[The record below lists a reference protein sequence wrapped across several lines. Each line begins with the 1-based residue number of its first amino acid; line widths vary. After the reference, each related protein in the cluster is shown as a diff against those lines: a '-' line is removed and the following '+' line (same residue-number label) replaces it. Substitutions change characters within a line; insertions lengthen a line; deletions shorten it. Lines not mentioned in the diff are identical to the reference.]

1 VRLPR
6 SFGARLALAVLAGLI
21 VRLLY
26 VALFARKIA
35 LFGDAVT
42 YHEWART
49 IADGTGWV
57 KVPHPELG
65 LFHVAPEPSA
75 EHPPLFSLVL
85 AGFWKLGVHA
95 YTAQKLVVCFIGA
108 STVAFTGLAGREAGG
123 ERVGLVAAGVA
134 ALYPFLWV
142 ADGSLLAE
150 SLYAAFMAAALW
162 LALRFVR
169 TRSLRDAAWLGA
181 LVGLGALS
189 RGEAV
194 LLVPLLLLPLAW
206 KHRSLKGVAVML
218 AGFAVVVA
226 PWTIRNM
233 TKFEQPVLIST
244 NSNSVFAGANCDPVY
259 HGDLIGLWSFS
270 CYGAVKQGDE
280 SQEAVE
286 YRKQGLE
293 YARDHAGRVPL
304 IAAIRLARVWD
315 LYRPFQQVQY
325 EFLEGRSRWASRA
338 GLVFYYPTLLLA
350 IGGVLVL
357 RRRRFPV
364 WPFLAF
370 AVTVSLVALTVYG
383 ITRFRI
389 AAEPALVVLA
399 AVSVDFALRRRAEGR
414 AGQGQE
420 GEGHPGHL
428 PVPVQ
433 AGVKHEGG

>member
-1 VRLPR
+1 MRLPR

-65 LFHVAPEPSA
+65 LFHVTPEPSA

-85 AGFWKLGVHA
+85 AGFWKLGVHT

-108 STVAFTGLAGREAGG
+108 STAAFAGLAGREAGG
-123 ERVGLVAAGVA
+123 ERVGLIAAGLA
-134 ALYPFLWV
+134 AFYPFLWV

-169 TRSLRDAAWLGA
+169 TRSLRDGAVLGA
-181 LVGLGALS
+181 VVGLAALS

-206 KHRSLKGVAVML
+206 KERSLRAAVVML
-218 AGFAVVVA
+218 AGFAIVVA
-226 PWTIRNM
+226 PWTVRNLA
-233 TKFEQPVLIST
+233 KFEQPVLIST

-270 CYGAVKQGDE
+270 CYGKVKPGDE

-286 YRKQGLE
+286 YRKQGID
-293 YARDHAGRVPL
+293 YARDHAGRMPL
-304 IAAIRLARVWD
+304 IAAIRFARVWD
-315 LYRPFQQVQY
+315 FYRPLQQVQY

-350 IGGVLVL
+350 IAGVVLL

-370 AVTVSLVALTVYG
+370 AATVSVVALTVYG

-389 AAEPALVVLA
+389 AAEPALIVLA
-399 AVSVDFALRRRAEGR
+399 ALSADFALRRRAERR

-420 GEGHPGHL
+420 HERDAGHL
-428 PVPVQ
+428 PVPVE
-433 AGVKHEGG
+433 AGVKDVRR

>member
-1 VRLPR
+1 VRLPH

-42 YHEWART
+42 YHEWAQT

-65 LFHVAPEPSA
+65 LFHVTPEPSA

-85 AGFWKLGVHA
+85 AGFWKLGVHT

-123 ERVGLVAAGVA
+123 ERVGLIAAAIA
-134 ALYPFLWV
+134 AVYPFLWV

-150 SLYAAFMAAALW
+150 SLYAAFMAASLW

-169 TRSLRDAAWLGA
+169 TRSLRDATWLGVV
-181 LVGLGALS
+181 VGLGALS
-189 RGEAV
+189 RGEAA

-206 KHRSLKGVAVML
+206 KDRSPKSAAVML
-218 AGFAVVVA
+218 AGFALVVA
-226 PWTIRNM
+226 PWTARNVA
-233 TKFEQPVLIST
+233 KFEQPVLIST
-244 NSNSVFAGANCDPVY
+244 NSNSVFAGANCRPVY
-259 HGDLIGLWSFS
+259 HGDLLGLWSFS
-270 CYGAVKQGDE
+270 CYGMVKPGDE

-286 YRKQGLE
+286 YRRQGFD

-304 IAAIRLARVWD
+304 VATIRFARVWD
-315 LYRPFQQVQY
+315 LYRPLQQVQY

-338 GLVFYYPTLLLA
+338 GLLLYYPTLLLA
-350 IGGVLVL
+350 IGGVVLL
-357 RRRRFPV
+357 RRRRFTV

-370 AVTVSLVALTVYG
+370 AAMVSVVGLTVYG

-389 AAEPALVVLA
+389 AAEPALIVLA
-399 AVSVDFALRRRAEGR
+399 AVSVDYALRRRAERR
-414 AGQGQE
+414 AGQRE
-420 GEGHPGHL
+420 EREGHAGHL

-433 AGVKHEGG
+433 AGVKDVRG

>member
-1 VRLPR
+1 VRLPQGFR
-6 SFGARLALAVLAGLI
+6 ARLALAVLAGLI

-26 VALFARKIA
+26 VGLFARKIA

-49 IADGTGWV
+49 IADGVGWV

-65 LFHVAPEPSA
+65 LYHVAPEPSA

-85 AGFWKLGVHA
+85 AGFWKLGVHS

-123 ERVGLVAAGVA
+123 ERVGLIAA
-134 ALYPFLWV
+134 ALAAIYPFLWV

-162 LALRFVR
+162 LALRFLR
-169 TRSLRDAAWLGA
+169 TRSLVDAGVAGLA
-181 LVGLGALS
+181 VGLAALS
-189 RGEAV
+189 RGEAL
-194 LLVPLLLLPLAW
+194 LLVPLLLVPLAW
-206 KHRSLKGVAVML
+206 KKRSPAAAALML
-218 AGFAVVVA
+218 AGFALVVA
-226 PWTIRNM
+226 PWTIRNLE
-233 TKFEQPVLIST
+233 KFQDPVVIST
-244 NSNSVFAGANCDPVY
+244 NSSSVFAGANCDPVY

-270 CYGAVKQGDE
+270 CYGRVKPGDE

-286 YRKQGLE
+286 YRKQGLD

-304 IAAIRLARVWD
+304 VAAIRLGRVWD
-315 LYRPFQQVQY
+315 FYRPLQQVQY

-350 IGGVLVL
+350 IGGAVLL

-370 AVTVSLVALTVYG
+370 VLTVSVVGVTVYG

-389 AAEPALVVLA
+389 AVEPALIVLA
-399 AVSVDFALRRRAEGR
+399 AVSIDFAIRRRAERGS
-414 AGQGQE
+414 GQRQE
-420 GEGHPGHL
+420 GEGHAGHL
-428 PVPVQ
+428 PVPVDT
-433 AGVKHEGG
+433 GVDQVGR

>member
-49 IADGTGWV
+49 IAAGTGWV

-85 AGFWKLGVHA
+85 AGFWKLGVHT

-108 STVAFTGLAGREAGG
+108 STVAFAGLAGREAGG
-123 ERVGLVAAGVA
+123 ERVGLIAAGVA
-134 ALYPFLWV
+134 AFYPFLWV

-150 SLYAAFMAAALW
+150 SLYAAFMASALW

-169 TRSLRDAAWLGA
+169 TRSLPDAAWLGVVA
-181 LVGLGALS
+181 GLGALS

-206 KHRSLKGVAVML
+206 KDRSLKAAVVMV
-218 AGFAVVVA
+218 AGFALVVA
-226 PWTIRNM
+226 PWTIRNLA
-233 TKFEQPVLIST
+233 KFEDPVLIST
-244 NSNSVFAGANCDPVY
+244 NSNSVFAGANCERVY
-259 HGDLIGLWSFS
+259 HGDLVGLWSFS
-270 CYGAVKQGDE
+270 CYGPVKPGDE

-286 YRKQGLE
+286 YRRQGLD

-315 LYRPFQQVQY
+315 FYRPFQQVQY

-350 IGGVLVL
+350 LGGVLLL
-357 RRRRFPV
+357 RRRRFSV

-370 AVTVSLVALTVYG
+370 AAMVSFVGLTVYG

-399 AVSVDFALRRRAEGR
+399 ALSVDYALRRRAERRSGH
-414 AGQGQE
+414 GQE
-420 GEGHPGHL
+420 DERHSGHL

-433 AGVKHEGG
+433 AGVEDKRG

>member
-6 SFGARLALAVLAGLI
+6 DFRARLALAVLAGLI

-42 YHEWART
+42 YHEWAQT

-57 KVPHPELG
+57 KVPHAELG

-85 AGFWKLGVHA
+85 AGFWKLGVHS

-108 STVAFTGLAGREAGG
+108 STVAFAGLAGREAAG
-123 ERVGLVAAGVA
+123 ERAGLIAASLA
-134 ALYPFLWV
+134 AVYPFLWV
-142 ADGSLLAE
+142 ADGALLAE

-162 LALRFVR
+162 LALRFLR
-169 TRSLRDAAWLGA
+169 TRSLADAGWLGLA
-181 LVGLGALS
+181 VGAAALS
-189 RGEAV
+189 RGEAL

-206 KHRSLKGVAVML
+206 RDRSLKAAAVML
-218 AGFAVVVA
+218 AGFAIVVA
-226 PWTIRNM
+226 PWTIRNVV
-233 TKFEQPVLIST
+233 KFEQPVLIST

-259 HGDLIGLWSFS
+259 HGQLIGLWSFA
-270 CYGAVKQGDE
+270 CYGPVKKGDE
-280 SQEAVE
+280 SQQAVE
-286 YRKQGLE
+286 YRKQGFDF
-293 YARDHAGRVPL
+293 ARDHKGRLPL
-304 IAAIRLARVWD
+304 IATIRFARVWD

-338 GLVFYYPTLLLA
+338 GLVLYYPTLLLA
-350 IGGVLVL
+350 IAGVVVL

-370 AVTVSLVALTVYG
+370 AVTVSLVAVTVYG

-389 AAEPALVVLA
+389 AAEPALIVLA
-399 AVSVDFALRRRAEGR
+399 AVALDFAIRRHAQRRG
-414 AGQGQE
+414 GQGEE
-420 GEGHPGHL
+420 GQGHAGHL
-428 PVPVQ
+428 PIPVLPRVDQ
-433 AGVKHEGG
+433 VDG

>member
-1 VRLPR
+1 MRLPQ
-6 SFGARLALAVLAGLI
+6 SFRARLALAVFAGLV

-26 VALFARKIA
+26 VGLFARKIA

-85 AGFWKLGVHA
+85 AGFWKLGVHS

-108 STVAFTGLAGREAGG
+108 STVAFAGLAGREAGG
-123 ERVGLVAAGVA
+123 ERVGLIAAGLA
-134 ALYPFLWV
+134 AIYPFLWV

-150 SLYAAFMAAALW
+150 SLYAALMAASLW
-162 LALRFVR
+162 LALRFLR
-169 TRSLRDAAWLGA
+169 TRASADAAWLGIA
-181 LVGLGALS
+181 LGAGALS

-206 KHRSLKGVAVML
+206 RSRSAKAAAAML
-218 AGFAVVVA
+218 AGFALVVA
-226 PWTIRNM
+226 PWTARNLAH
-233 TKFEQPVLIST
+233 FDQPVLIST
-244 NSNSVFAGANCDPVY
+244 NSNSVFAGANCERVY

-270 CYGAVKQGDE
+270 CYGPVKPGDE

-286 YRKQGLE
+286 YRRQGID
-293 YARDHAGRVPL
+293 YARDHAGRLPL
-304 IAAIRLARVWD
+304 IATIRLGRVWD
-315 LYRPFQQVQY
+315 LYRPLQQVQY

-338 GLVFYYPTLLLA
+338 GLALYYPTLLLA
-350 IGGVLVL
+350 IGGVVLL
-357 RRRRFPV
+357 RRRRFPI

-370 AVTVSLVALTVYG
+370 AVMVSLVAVTVYG

-389 AAEPALVVLA
+389 AVEPALIVLA
-399 AVSVDFALRRRAEGR
+399 AVALDFAIRRRAERR

-420 GEGHPGHL
+420 RQRDGGHL
-428 PVPVQ
+428 PVPIE
-433 AGVKHEGG
+433 AGVNHERR

>member
-1 VRLPR
+1 MRLPR
-6 SFGARLALAVLAGLI
+6 NFGPRLALAVLAGLI

-65 LFHVAPEPSA
+65 LLHVRPDPSA

-85 AGFWKLGVHA
+85 AGFWKLGVHT
-95 YTAQKLVVCFIGA
+95 YTAQKLVVCFFGA
-108 STVAFTGLAGREAGG
+108 STVAFAGLAGREAGG
-123 ERVGLVAAGVA
+123 ERVGLLAA
-134 ALYPFLWV
+134 ALAAVCPFLWV
-142 ADGSLLAE
+142 ADGTLLAE

-162 LALRFVR
+162 LALRFLR
-169 TRSLRDAAWLGA
+169 TRSPADAAWLGLA
-181 LVGLGALS
+181 VGLGALS
-189 RGEAV
+189 RGEAL

-206 KHRSLKGVAVML
+206 TGRSWKAGVVML
-218 AGFAVVVA
+218 AGFTLAVA
-226 PWTIRNM
+226 PWTARN
-233 TKFEQPVLIST
+233 FARFDEPVLIST
-244 NSNSVFAGANCDPVY
+244 NSNSVFAGANCDRVY

-270 CYGAVKQGDE
+270 CYGPVKRGDE
-280 SQEAVE
+280 SQEALE
-286 YRKQGLE
+286 YRKQGLD

-304 IAAIRLARVWD
+304 IATIRLARVWE
-315 LYRPFQQVQY
+315 LYRPLQQVQY

-338 GLVFYYPTLLLA
+338 GLVLYYPTLLLA
-350 IGGVLVL
+350 IGGALVL

-370 AVTVSLVALTVYG
+370 AAMVSVVAVTVYG

-389 AAEPALVVLA
+389 AAEPALIVLA
-399 AVSVDFALRRRAEGR
+399 AVSVDFALRRRAER
-414 AGQGQE
+414 RSGQGEE
-420 GEGHPGHL
+420 GQRHAGHL

-433 AGVKHEGG
+433 TSVNKEGR

>member
-6 SFGARLALAVLAGLI
+6 NFGARLALAVLAGLI

-42 YHEWART
+42 YHEWAQT
-49 IADGTGWV
+49 IANGTGWV
-57 KVPHPELG
+57 KVPHAELG
-65 LFHVAPEPSA
+65 LYHVAPKPSA

-85 AGFWKLGVHA
+85 AGFWKVGVHT

-108 STVAFTGLAGREAGG
+108 LTVAFTGLAGREGGG
-123 ERVGLVAAGVA
+123 ERVGLIAAGVA
-134 ALYPFLWV
+134 AVYPFLWV

-150 SLYAAFMAAALW
+150 SLYAAFMAASLW
-162 LALRFVR
+162 LALRFLR
-169 TRSLRDAAWLGA
+169 TRSLADAAWLGVA
-181 LVGLGALS
+181 VGLAALS

-206 KHRSLKGVAVML
+206 KDRSVRAGALML
-218 AGFAVVVA
+218 AGFALVVA
-226 PWTIRNM
+226 PWTARNFA
-233 TKFEQPVLIST
+233 KFEQPVLIST

-270 CYGAVKQGDE
+270 CYGKVKPGDE

-286 YRKQGLE
+286 YRKQGLD

-304 IAAIRLARVWD
+304 VAAIRLGRVWD
-315 LYRPFQQVQY
+315 LYRPLQQVQY

-338 GLVFYYPTLLLA
+338 GLVLYYPTLILA
-350 IGGVLVL
+350 IAGVVVL

-370 AVTVSLVALTVYG
+370 ALTVSIVALSVYG

-389 AAEPALVVLA
+389 AAEPALIVLA
-399 AVSVDFALRRRAEGR
+399 AVTVDFALRRGAERRAAQR
-414 AGQGQE
+414 QE
-420 GEGHPGHL
+420 GEGDAGHL

-433 AGVKHEGG
+433 AGVKDVGG

>member
-1 VRLPR
+1 
-6 SFGARLALAVLAGLI
+6 LAVLAGLI

-42 YHEWART
+42 YHEWAQT
-49 IADGTGWV
+49 IAEGTGWV
-57 KVPHPELG
+57 KVPHAELG

-85 AGFWKLGVHA
+85 AGFWKLGVHT

-123 ERVGLVAAGVA
+123 ERVGLIAAGVA
-134 ALYPFLWV
+134 AVYPFLWV
-142 ADGSLLAE
+142 ADGALLAE
-150 SLYAAFMAAALW
+150 SLYVAFMAAALW

-169 TRSLRDAAWLGA
+169 TRSPADAAWLGA
-181 LVGLGALS
+181 VVGLGALS

-194 LLVPLLLLPLAW
+194 LLVPLLLVPLTW
-206 KHRSLKGVAVML
+206 KERSLKAAVVMV
-218 AGFAVVVA
+218 AGFALVVA

-233 TKFEQPVLIST
+233 AKFEQPVLIST
-244 NSNSVFAGANCDPVY
+244 NSSSVFAGANCGAAY
-259 HGDLIGLWSFS
+259 HGELIGLWSFS
-270 CYGAVKQGDE
+270 CYGKVKQGDE

-286 YRKQGLE
+286 YRKQGFD

-304 IAAIRLARVWD
+304 IATIRFARVWD

-338 GLVFYYPTLLLA
+338 GLVLYYPTLLLA
-350 IGGVLVL
+350 MAGVVVL

-370 AVTVSLVALTVYG
+370 AATVSLVALTVYG

-389 AAEPALVVLA
+389 AAEPALIVLA
-399 AVSVDFALRRRAEGR
+399 AVSIDFAIRRRAERRTGER
-414 AGQGQE
+414 EE

-428 PVPVQ
+428 PVPVD
-433 AGVKHEGG
+433 AGVNEVGG

>member
-1 VRLPR
+1 VRLPP

-65 LFHVAPEPSA
+65 LLHVRPDPSA

-85 AGFWKLGVHA
+85 AGFWKLGVHT

-123 ERVGLVAAGVA
+123 ERVGLIAAAIA
-134 ALYPFLWV
+134 AIYPFLWV
-142 ADGSLLAE
+142 ADGALLAE
-150 SLYAAFMAAALW
+150 SLYAAFMAASLW
-162 LALRFVR
+162 LALRFLR
-169 TRSLRDAAWLGA
+169 TRTVADAAWLGLA
-181 LVGLGALS
+181 VGAGALA

-206 KHRSLKGVAVML
+206 RARPVKAGVVML
-218 AGFAVVVA
+218 AGFALVVA
-226 PWTIRNM
+226 PWTVRNF
-233 TKFEQPVLIST
+233 TKFDQPVLIST
-244 NSNSVFAGANCDPVY
+244 NSSSVFAGANCAPVY

-270 CYGAVKQGDE
+270 CYGPVKRGDE
-280 SQEAVE
+280 SQEALE
-286 YRKQGLE
+286 YRKQGFD
-293 YARDHAGRVPL
+293 YARDHSGRLPL
-304 IAAIRLARVWD
+304 IATIRFARVWD
-315 LYRPFQQVQY
+315 LYRPLQQVQY

-338 GLVFYYPTLLLA
+338 GLVMYYPTLLLA
-350 IGGVLVL
+350 LGGVVVL

-364 WPFLAF
+364 WPFLAYVVMVSVV
-370 AVTVSLVALTVYG
+370 AVTVYG

-389 AAEPALVVLA
+389 AAEPALIVLA
-399 AVSVDFALRRRAEGR
+399 AVSIDFALRRRAER
-414 AGQGQE
+414 RSGQGQE
-420 GEGHPGHL
+420 GQGHAGHL

-433 AGVKHEGG
+433 AGVNEVRG

>member
-6 SFGARLALAVLAGLI
+6 NFGARLALAVLAGLI

-42 YHEWART
+42 YHEWAQT
-49 IADGTGWV
+49 IANGTGWV
-57 KVPHPELG
+57 KVPHAELG
-65 LFHVAPEPSA
+65 LYHVAPEPSA

-85 AGFWKLGVHA
+85 AGFWKLGVHT

-123 ERVGLVAAGVA
+123 ERVGLIAAGIA
-134 ALYPFLWV
+134 AVYPFLWV

-150 SLYAAFMAAALW
+150 SLYAACMAASLW
-162 LALRFVR
+162 LALRFLR
-169 TRSLRDAAWLGA
+169 TRSLADAGWLGVA
-181 LVGLGALS
+181 VGLAALS

-194 LLVPLLLLPLAW
+194 LLVLLLLLPLAW
-206 KHRSLKGVAVML
+206 KDRSFKAGALML
-218 AGFAVVVA
+218 AGFALVVA
-226 PWTIRNM
+226 PWTARNFA
-233 TKFEQPVLIST
+233 KFEQPVLVST

-270 CYGAVKQGDE
+270 CYGEVKPGDE

-286 YRKQGLE
+286 YRRQGFD

-304 IAAIRLARVWD
+304 VAAIRLGRVWD
-315 LYRPFQQVQY
+315 LYRPLQQVQY

-338 GLVFYYPTLLLA
+338 GLVLYYPTLILA
-350 IGGVLVL
+350 IAGVVVL

-370 AVTVSLVALTVYG
+370 ALTVSIVALSVYG

-389 AAEPALVVLA
+389 AAEPALIVLA
-399 AVSVDFALRRRAEGR
+399 AVTVDFALRRRAER
-414 AGQGQE
+414 RSGQREEGQRD
-420 GEGHPGHL
+420 PGHL

-433 AGVKHEGG
+433 AGVKDVGG